1 MKVEPPRA
9 LLKTHVMTTVS
20 AVVMT
25 TNITALATLGGV
37 QRAGNLLGPLLG
49 AGAITVLD
57 LDGAYVTHV
66 VLAVAAPLVGADTR
80 TSREWSQDGPV
91 PRPRP

>member
-1 MKVEPPRA
+1 MSSD
-9 LLKTHVMTTVS
+9 L
-20 AVVMT
+20 
-25 TNITALATLGGV
+25 TALA
-37 QRAGNLLGPLLG
+37 
-49 AGAITVLD
+49 VLIV
-57 LDGAYVTHV
+57 LV